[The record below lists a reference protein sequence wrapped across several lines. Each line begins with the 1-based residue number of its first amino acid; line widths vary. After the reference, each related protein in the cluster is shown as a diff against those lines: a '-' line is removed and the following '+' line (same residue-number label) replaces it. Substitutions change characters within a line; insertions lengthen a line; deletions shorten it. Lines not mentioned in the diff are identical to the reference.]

1 MKFFAFATIAATVMG
16 TFSASYSEKE
26 EAFEM
31 WTAQME
37 AGEISPEVYM
47 VLAQALDG
55 DMPDEFYQDDE
66 EADFA
71 ECDCDAEPDEDEIKA
86 VKRGLKH
93 TTTKKG
99 VGNTGGD
106 GRERPQPYV
115 PFGGRRVM

>member
-55 DMPDEFYQDDE
+55 DMPDSFYQDDMDAFLAE
-66 EADFA
+66 VEASTQPSDK
-71 ECDCDAEPDEDEIKA
+71 DVQKA
-86 VKRGLKH
+86 RAGLTPVKAGK
-93 TTTKKG
+93 
-99 VGNTGGD
+99 
-106 GRERPQPYV
+106 
-115 PFGGRRVM
+115 